1 MSAQPA
7 QTPTLIEGSRN
18 AAELRRKS
26 RTVGFYAVVIVVV
39 SVTLFPIYWLATSA
53 FRPSRD
59 STHYPPSLIPH
70 SLTSHAFRLLY
81 DKQPI
86 LRWIWNSTFI
96 SLIATAI
103 CVILAIFGAY
113 VISMMSWRGRTIFA
127 VFLLVTQMLP
137 ETLIV
142 VPIFRIFSNF
152 PITHWDLRNQLPAL
166 SFLDVAFILPIAIWI
181 LKNLFDTVP
190 REVLEASKVDGAGP
204 FRMLYEIILPMTLPG
219 LVAVGVVA
227 FFYAW
232 NEYLFAQLFTTDKA
246 LYPAS
251 VGLASMKTML
261 DTPIE
266 QVLSAGLLFAVPP
279 VLFYVLMQRYI
290 VAGIT
295 AGAVKG

>member
-1 MSAQPA
+1 MTIKRSGAASAAPSS
-7 QTPTLIEGSRN
+7 LGVM
-18 AAELRRKS
+18 LRKRGG
-26 RTVGFYAVVIVVV
+26 TIGYYALVIAVVVIAA
-39 SVTLFPIYWLATSA
+39 FPIYWIAVSA
-53 FRPSRD
+53 FRPSKE
-59 STHYPPSLIPH
+59 STHYPPSLLPH
-70 SLTSHAFRLLY
+70 SITTTAFHTLF
-81 DKQPI
+81 DKQPV
-86 LRWIWNSTFI
+86 LHWLWNSTFI
-96 SLIATAI
+96 SLIATAV
-103 CVILAIFGAY
+103 CVVLAIFGAY
-113 VISMMSWRGRTIFA
+113 VLSMMSWRGRTIFA

-152 PITHWDLRNQLPAL
+152 PIVHWDLRNHLPAL
-166 SFLDVAFILPIAIWI
+166 SLLDVAFILPVAIWI

-190 REVLEASKVDGAGP
+190 REVLEASRVDGAGP
-204 FRMLYEIILPMTLPG
+204 MRMLYEIILPMTLPG

-232 NEYLFAQLFTTDKA
+232 NEYLFSQLLTTDKA

-266 QVLSAGLLFAVPP
+266 QLLSAGLLFAIPP
-279 VLFYVLMQRYI
+279 VLFYVAMQRYI